1 MEEKQRNGVSDSN
14 SHLADDTI
22 QLNMVGQGMTNVL
35 ILLRSSKVY
44 MLYGSA
50 IISIEFLNCLPHR

>member
-44 MLYGSA
+44 M
-50 IISIEFLNCLPHR
+50 FC